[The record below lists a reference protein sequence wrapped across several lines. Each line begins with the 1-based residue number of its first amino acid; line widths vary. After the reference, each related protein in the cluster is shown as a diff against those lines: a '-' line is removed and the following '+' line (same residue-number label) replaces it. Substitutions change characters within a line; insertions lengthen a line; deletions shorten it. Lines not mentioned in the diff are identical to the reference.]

1 MAHVIEIGRDIHAY
15 IHIVSWLV
23 GGFRFVSFRSLPFPF
38 QLSSFRLE
46 SYYARAHDEQGAS
59 DAQGDG
65 EQHCKEGRGVER
77 IKESRGNVQLAS
89 SMGMFAGNG
98 APISNV
104 SFIIVSRFPLQDFE
118 LTGHDDASK
127 FVSNINGSIEK
138 IAHKISGGSVN
149 YIGPDRLKPCIPYV
163 LPALLN
169 GILTD
174 REWVQGAQKI
184 NTAWRTYYD
193 SNNYF
198 CLLTKER
205 LLREI
210 GAVLVLFLLAGLSSI
225 KGVVGTIFG
234 ILTIVYLIGL
244 LCVLTRLMGGREIM
258 RTQPMWRVLKEV
270 HENTFSRKVKIS
282 WTPAGSFGRR
292 KSGIAGTGTRYV
304 IEKFCVEILR
314 NGHANGQP
322 QMVIGQ
328 QTMLQPQMVTFANE

>member
-1 MAHVIEIGRDIHAY
+1 MSGYGLPDPYGLLDGEPQVQVFLLENAKIILKPLNGWFNPR
-15 IHIVSWLV
+15 
-23 GGFRFVSFRSLPFPF
+23 GKQVSFCYDKIRPNAWPVDS
-38 QLSSFRLE
+38 
-46 SYYARAHDEQGAS
+46 
-59 DAQGDG
+59 
-65 EQHCKEGRGVER
+65 EGVHP
-77 IKESRGNVQLAS
+77 S

-193 SNNYF
+193 SNNV
-198 CLLTKER
+198 LLTNER
-205 LLREI
+205 
-210 GAVLVLFLLAGLSSI
+210 
-225 KGVVGTIFG
+225 
-234 ILTIVYLIGL
+234 
-244 LCVLTRLMGGREIM
+244 
-258 RTQPMWRVLKEV
+258 PMWRVLKEV

-328 QTMLQPQMVTFANE
+328 QTMLQPQMVTSANE

>member
-1 MAHVIEIGRDIHAY
+1 MSGYGLPDPYGLLDGEPQVQVFLLENAKIILKPLNGWFNPR
-15 IHIVSWLV
+15 
-23 GGFRFVSFRSLPFPF
+23 GKQVSFCYDKIRPNAWPVDS
-38 QLSSFRLE
+38 
-46 SYYARAHDEQGAS
+46 
-59 DAQGDG
+59 
-65 EQHCKEGRGVER
+65 EGVHP
-77 IKESRGNVQLAS
+77 S

-244 LCVLTRLMGGREIM
+244 LCVLIRLMGGREIM